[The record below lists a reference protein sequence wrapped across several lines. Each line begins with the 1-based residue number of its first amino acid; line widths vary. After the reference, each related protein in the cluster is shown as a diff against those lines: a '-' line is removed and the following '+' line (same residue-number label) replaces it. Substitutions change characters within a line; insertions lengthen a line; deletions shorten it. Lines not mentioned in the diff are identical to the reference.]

1 MRWCVPVE
9 ISRDDLEV
17 LVERSTVVLEREK
30 HRLIHQDDWRR

>member
-1 MRWCVPVE
+1 
-9 ISRDDLEV
+9 V